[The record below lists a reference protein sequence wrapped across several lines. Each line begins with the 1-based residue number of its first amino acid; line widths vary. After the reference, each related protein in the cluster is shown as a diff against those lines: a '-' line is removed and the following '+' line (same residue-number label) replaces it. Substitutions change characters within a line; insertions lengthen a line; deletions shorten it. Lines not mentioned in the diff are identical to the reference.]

1 MMTRE
6 KNGNDKKNW
15 SNKKTSKQ
23 QKMLTIVKH
32 VDTCLYL
39 TELISDIGELKQI

>member
-6 KNGNDKKNW
+6 KNGNDKKIRAI
-15 SNKKTSKQ
+15 KKTLKQ

-32 VDTCLYL
+32 VNTCLYL
-39 TELISDIGELKQI
+39 TELKHRISEN